1 MGNSGFVVIARGNG
15 FAEGGSKGARGEVTG
30 DEDEGGNSVAG
41 SGWSGVMR
49 IGAGEPSLEFGK
61 SLKVSDEPGGSALPW
76 EFQPLPYDG
85 IVFGDGPVLYP
96 G

>member
-1 MGNSGFVVIARGNG
+1 
-15 FAEGGSKGARGEVTG
+15 
-30 DEDEGGNSVAG
+30 
-41 SGWSGVMR
+41 MR

>member
-15 FAEGGSKGARGEVTG
+15 FAEGVSKGARGEVT
-30 DEDEGGNSVAG
+30 DDEGGNSVAG

-49 IGAGEPSLEFGK
+49 IGAGELSLEFGEP
-61 SLKVSDEPGGSALPW
+61 LKASGEPGGSELPW

-85 IVFGDGPVLYP
+85 VVFGDGPVLYP